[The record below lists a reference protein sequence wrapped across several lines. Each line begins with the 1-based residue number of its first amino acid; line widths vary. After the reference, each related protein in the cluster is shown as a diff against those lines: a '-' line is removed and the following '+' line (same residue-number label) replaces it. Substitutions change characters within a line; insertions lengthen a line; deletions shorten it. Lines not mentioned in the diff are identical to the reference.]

1 MKFEVETEY
10 LDPIELGKYE
20 HVTVRLPD
28 GRSVTVYDNMIYV
41 ATEPDV
47 ASHKNGQRIW
57 EAASPQRSPYGKTL
71 TLKAPPP
78 GTPV

>member
-28 GRSVTVYDNMIYV
+28 GRSVTVYADTIYV
-41 ATEPDV
+41 ATEQDV
-47 ASHKNGQRIW
+47 SGHKDGKRIW
-57 EAASPQRSPYGKTL
+57 DAMSPARSPYGR
-71 TLKAPPP
+71 ARWVAGAEQPR
-78 GTPV
+78 